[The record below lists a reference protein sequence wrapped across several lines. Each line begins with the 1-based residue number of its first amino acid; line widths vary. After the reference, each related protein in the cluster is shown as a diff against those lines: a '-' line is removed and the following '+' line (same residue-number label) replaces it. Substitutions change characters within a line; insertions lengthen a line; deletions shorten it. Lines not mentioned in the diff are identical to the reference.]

1 MRNKASTSQ
10 LDVGGYK
17 SFPCTAAQEFLV
29 VLWLES
35 LAFKMSKMEKK

>member
-1 MRNKASTSQ
+1 MRIKASTSQ

-17 SFPCTAAQEFLV
+17 FSMHCSPRSFLV